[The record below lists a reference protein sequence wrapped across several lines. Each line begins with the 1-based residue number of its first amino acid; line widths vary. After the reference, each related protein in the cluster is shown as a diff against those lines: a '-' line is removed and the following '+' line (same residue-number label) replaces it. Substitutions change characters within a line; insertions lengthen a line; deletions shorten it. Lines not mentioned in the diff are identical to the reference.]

1 MKLRNAGKLT
11 RIKWT
16 ILKDIN
22 ETRKVLTVS
31 ENHIQRKI
39 GTEKKFPIKNN
50 K

>member
-1 MKLRNAGKLT
+1 MPENSQELNERS
-11 RIKWT
+11 
-16 ILKDIN
+16 LKDIV